1 LLTASDGL
9 GHAFVTQNGYV
20 VDLGTLQRSS
30 WASSYAINDSGAMA
44 GYGDSGST
52 MTAFLW
58 SPSTG
63 YIVQGT
69 LGRANSYAT
78 AINDSGAAQT
88 IFGALHA
95 VIWSG
100 TIRDLGT
107 LGGANSFA
115 YGLNNS
121 GWP

>member
-1 LLTASDGL
+1 
-9 GHAFVTQNGYV
+9 V
-20 VDLGTLQRSS
+20 
-30 WASSYAINDSGAMA
+30 A

-52 MTAFLW
+52 MTAFPW

-63 YIVQGT
+63 YILLGT
-69 LGRANSYAT
+69 LGGANSYAMT
-78 AINDSGAAQT
+78 INDSGAAGGAAQT
-88 IFGALHA
+88 ASGALHA

-100 TIRDLGT
+100 GSIRDLGT

-121 GWP
+121 VKRWDTRSSPEVDGRTGSYMTPASCWILTT